1 MILEVGAGGDVEFHV
16 CAQCF
21 HFTYFVGFE
30 NVLVYQPS
38 LEPPQKHHRLVIQRY
53 LIKEILQTLFA
64 VLGVLLLI
72 FLGRHFARY
81 LAEAASGEL
90 PAELIFRLLTT
101 LTLSSS
107 VLLVPFAFYIAVL
120 LAFGRL
126 YRDNEMTALA
136 AAGIGSNRVLRPIGL
151 LSLGVAALVAWLSL
165 VVSPW
170 AVEQG
175 MQLREQAEAQSEL
188 SNISAGQFHEMARG
202 QSVFYIESLS
212 PDKKLMNRVFV
223 KNTTPTGDD
232 LFAANH
238 GYQYTDAQTGDS
250 FVVLL
255 DGRRYEG
262 NPGAANFR
270 IHEYAKASVRMEPKE
285 VHPRA
290 RKRDAQSTRALFQ
303 SDDIDDTAELQWRIS
318 MPVSALLLGLLAVL
332 VSRTSPREG
341 RYARLFAAILIY
353 IIYNNLMGVAQNG
366 LQRGTLPPALGM
378 WWVHGLLAVVIT
390 GLAAHQYGWGYL
402 RTRLMRVHAR

>member
-1 MILEVGAGGDVEFHV
+1 MVV
-16 CAQCF
+16 
-21 HFTYFVGFE
+21 
-30 NVLVYQPS
+30 
-38 LEPPQKHHRLVIQRY
+38 QRY
-53 LIKEILQTLFA
+53 LIKEVLQTLLA
-64 VLGVLLLI
+64 VLAVLLLI

-136 AAGIGSNRVLRPIGL
+136 AAGMGTSRVLRPIMV
-151 LSLGVAALVAWLSL
+151 LSLAVAGMVAGLSL
-165 VVSPW
+165 LVSPW

-188 SNISAGQFHEMARG
+188 STISAGQFREIGMG

-212 PDKKLMNRVFV
+212 ADKKLMNHVFV
-223 KNTTPTGDD
+223 QNSTASGDD
-232 LFAANH
+232 LFVANN
-238 GYQYTDAQTGDS
+238 GYQYTNAQSGDS
-250 FVVLL
+250 FLVLL

-262 NPGAANFR
+262 NVGAEHFR
-270 IHEYAKASVRMEPKE
+270 IHEYAKASVRMEQKGMQP
-285 VHPRA
+285 HA
-290 RKRDAQSTRALFQ
+290 RKRDAQSTRALLA
-303 SDDIDDTAELQWRIS
+303 SDDVLDKAELQWRIS
-318 MPVSALLLGLLAVL
+318 MPISALLLGLLAVL

-341 RYARLFAAILIY
+341 RYARLFGAILIY
-353 IIYNNLMGVAQNG
+353 IIYNNLMGVARNW
-366 LQRGTLPPALGM
+366 LQHGDVSPALGM
-378 WWVHGLLAVVIT
+378 WWVHALLILATTGLL
-390 GLAAHQYGWGYL
+390 AHQYGWRYL
-402 RTRLMRVHAR
+402 GARLVGAHH

>member
-1 MILEVGAGGDVEFHV
+1 M
-16 CAQCF
+16 
-21 HFTYFVGFE
+21 
-30 NVLVYQPS
+30 LV
-38 LEPPQKHHRLVIQRY
+38 QRY
-53 LIKEILQTLFA
+53 LIKEVLQTLLA
-64 VLGVLLLI
+64 VLAVLLLI

-136 AAGIGSNRVLRPIGL
+136 AAGVGTARILRPIAL
-151 LSLGVAALVAWLSL
+151 LSLVIAVLVAWLSL

-188 SNISAGQFHEMARG
+188 STITAGQFREIGSDH
-202 QSVFYIESLS
+202 SVFYIESLS
-212 PDKKLMNRVFV
+212 ADKKLMNHVFV
-223 KNTTPTGDD
+223 KNSTPQGDD
-232 LFAANH
+232 LFVANH
-238 GYQYTDAQTGDS
+238 GYQYTDTQTGDS

-262 NPGAANFR
+262 NPEAAHFR
-270 IHEYAKASVRMEPKE
+270 IHEYAKATVRMEPKNLQP
-285 VHPRA
+285 HA
-290 RKRDAQSTRALFQ
+290 RKRDAQSSFELMQ
-303 SDDIDDTAELQWRIS
+303 SDDIHDLAEFQWRVS

-341 RYARLFAAILIY
+341 RYARLLGAILIY
-353 IIYNNLMGVAQNG
+353 IIYNNLMGVAQNW
-366 LQRGTLPPALGM
+366 LQRGKIPPALGM
-378 WWVHGLLAVVIT
+378 WWVHALLAVVIIAL
-390 GLAAHQYGWGYL
+390 LAREYGWRFT
-402 RTRLMRVHAR
+402 RTRTTKIQVA

>member
-1 MILEVGAGGDVEFHV
+1 M
-16 CAQCF
+16 
-21 HFTYFVGFE
+21 
-30 NVLVYQPS
+30 
-38 LEPPQKHHRLVIQRY
+38 
-53 LIKEILQTLFA
+53 LQTLLA
-64 VLGVLLLI
+64 VLAVLLLI

-136 AAGIGSNRVLRPIGL
+136 AAGMGTGRVLRPIAL
-151 LSLGVAALVAWLSL
+151 LSFGIAALVAWLSL

-188 SNISAGQFHEMARG
+188 SSISAGQFREIGSDH
-202 QSVFYIESLS
+202 SVFYVESLS
-212 PDKKLMNRVFV
+212 ADKKLMNHVFV
-223 KNTTPTGDD
+223 RNSTPSGDD
-232 LFAANH
+232 LFAANN
-238 GYQYTDAQTGDS
+238 GYQYTDPQTGDS
-250 FVVLL
+250 FLVLL

-262 NPGAANFR
+262 NPGTEHFR
-270 IHEYAKASVRMEPKE
+270 IHEFAKASVRMEPKE

-290 RKRDAQSTRALFQ
+290 RKRDAQPTRALLG
-303 SDDIDDTAELQWRIS
+303 SDEINDVAELQWRLS
-318 MPVSALLLGLLAVL
+318 MPISALLLGLLAVL

-341 RYARLFAAILIY
+341 RYARLFGAILIY
-353 IIYNNLMGVAQNG
+353 IIYNNLMGVAQNW
-366 LQRGTLPPALGM
+366 LQRGKVSPGLGM
-378 WWVHGLLAVVIT
+378 WWVHALLIVVIAGLL
-390 GLAAHQYGWGYL
+390 AHQYGWRYL
-402 RTRLMRVHAR
+402 STRRVHGQAT